1 MLGCLEFEGLI
12 LPKRNLEERVYCTP
26 KSNYFCDDFGFFFFF
41 LLSSSRIPSGM
52 TYAGYCALAEPL
64 LSSWHVIR
72 PCSQQMGHL
81 GHLWIGKGNSSW
93 CVYQDPATAPAP
105 CHGTSS
111 GPGSQAPP
119 KRTKCSLGITQHPPS
134 SCIKPSF

>member
-1 MLGCLEFEGLI
+1 MHDAHLGGSGEKGGSKIFCGLI
-12 LPKRNLEERVYCTP
+12 VANFGWLSSKLHRLPKAPTGPYLRVP
-26 KSNYFCDDFGFFFFF
+26 SAGLQASFF

-52 TYAGYCALAEPL
+52 SDAGYCALNEPL

-111 GPGSQAPP
+111 GQESQA
-119 KRTKCSLGITQHPPS
+119 C
-134 SCIKPSF
+134 